1 MCVEMSKVYVDKSVI
16 ECMRKEIDKVCEK
29 EIETGGIILGRNSE
43 KEADIII
50 SHIIDGGYNAERKR
64 RSFKKD
70 IKYSKKME
78 NKIFKKYGFYYIGE
92 WHTHPNNNMQYS
104 LMDMES
110 MISISNNNLGYK
122 MIFIISGNDYKKP
135 FKIYCYNQTTRNI
148 EELTYEVIEVE
159 KILKR
164 GE

>member
-1 MCVEMSKVYVDKSVI
+1 MCVEMSKVYIDKSVI
-16 ECMRKEIDKVCEK
+16 DCMRKEIDKVCKK

-43 KEADIII
+43 KEENIII
-50 SHIIDGGYNAERKR
+50 SHIIDGGYNAERKKM
-64 RSFKKD
+64 SFKKD

-92 WHTHPNNNMQYS
+92 WHTHPNNNTQYS

-110 MISISNNNLGYK
+110 MISISNNNRGYK
-122 MIFIISGNDYKKP
+122 MIFIISGNNYKNS
-135 FKIYCYNQTTRNI
+135 FKIYSYDQTTRKI
-148 EELTYEVIEVE
+148 EELTYEITEVE
-159 KILKR
+159 KLLKK

>member
-1 MCVEMSKVYVDKSVI
+1 
-16 ECMRKEIDKVCEK
+16 
-29 EIETGGIILGRNSE
+29 
-43 KEADIII
+43 
-50 SHIIDGGYNAERKR
+50 
-64 RSFKKD
+64 
-70 IKYSKKME
+70 
-78 NKIFKKYGFYYIGE
+78 
-92 WHTHPNNNMQYS
+92 MQYS